1 MLQVITLKVMG
12 SREQWSEM
20 WAGLRLMVSG
30 IKRYPRMTVIA
41 VMGALTWM
49 VVTIISPYLQKLVV
63 DDAIEGNQPNLLV
76 PLVLL
81 VLLVGL
87 MRASSIAWRR
97 WNAFKLSYSFEVHL
111 RGRIFSAIQRL
122 GFDYH
127 DHASAGE
134 LMARSSTDVT
144 QVRLIFMMLPITV
157 ANIITMAMVGVMA
170 FVLDPVLGMVA
181 AITLPAMIVFAALYS
196 RRAIGISFQVQ
207 QALARMS
214 SLTQEGISGIAV
226 TKAFGR
232 EAREAR
238 KAQGVALDIF
248 EKSMSLARFRSV
260 YLPWLELLPTLTT
273 LGALWLGGLRVAS
286 GDMTIGDLLA
296 FTQYLVILYFPLRM
310 TGWFFAELPRASAA
324 AARIVQLLQTPPS
337 VTSPD
342 APRALGPGG
351 GEIRFDGVSFSY
363 NGVEVLSDLDLSIPA
378 GSSVAL
384 FGATGCGKT
393 TLAQLI
399 PRFYDPQVGSISVD
413 GTDIRELHLTD
424 LRREVAVAFEEPFLF
439 SATIAENIG
448 FGTPHAERSEIVAA
462 ARIADA
468 DEFIRKLPEGYD
480 TVVGERGITLSGGQR
495 QRVALARAIV
505 GNPRILIL
513 DDATSAVDAIT
524 EAHIHAELV
533 EMMRG
538 RTTIVIA
545 HRTSTLLLADRIIL
559 LEDGRVL
566 AFGEHQELWDKVP
579 RYRQLLAEA
588 GPAR

>member
-1 MLQVITLKVMG
+1 M
-12 SREQWSEM
+12 
-20 WAGLRLMVSG
+20 
-30 IKRYPRMTVIA
+30 KRYPRMTVIA
-41 VMGALTWM
+41 VMGAMTWM

-63 DDAIEGNQPNLLV
+63 DDAVEGNQRNLLL

-157 ANIITMAMVGVMA
+157 ANLITMAMVGVMA

-196 RRAIGISFQVQ
+196 RQAIGISFQVQ
-207 QALARMS
+207 QALAGMS
-214 SLTQEGISGIAV
+214 RLTQEGISGIAV

-238 KAQGVALDIF
+238 KAQGVATDIF
-248 EKSMSLARFRSV
+248 DKSMSLARFRSV

-286 GDMTIGDLLA
+286 GEMTIGDLVA

-342 APRALGPGG
+342 APRPLGPGG
-351 GEIRFDGVSFSY
+351 GEIRFDRVSFSY

-399 PRFYDPQVGSISVD
+399 PRFYDPQAGSIS
-413 GTDIRELHLTD
+413 
-424 LRREVAVAFEEPFLF
+424 
-439 SATIAENIG
+439 
-448 FGTPHAERSEIVAA
+448 
-462 ARIADA
+462 
-468 DEFIRKLPEGYD
+468 
-480 TVVGERGITLSGGQR
+480 
-495 QRVALARAIV
+495 
-505 GNPRILIL
+505 
-513 DDATSAVDAIT
+513 
-524 EAHIHAELV
+524 
-533 EMMRG
+533 
-538 RTTIVIA
+538 
-545 HRTSTLLLADRIIL
+545 
-559 LEDGRVL
+559 
-566 AFGEHQELWDKVP
+566 
-579 RYRQLLAEA
+579 
-588 GPAR
+588 

>member
-342 APRALGPGG
+342 APRSLAPGG

-413 GTDIRELHLTD
+413 GTDIRKLHLTD

-448 FGTPHAERSEIVAA
+448 FGTPQAERSEIVAA

>member
-1 MLQVITLKVMG
+1 MG
-12 SREQWSEM
+12 SREQWSDM
-20 WAGLRLMVSG
+20 WVGLRLIVSG
-30 IKRYPRMTVIA
+30 IRRYPRMTVIA
-41 VMGALTWM
+41 IMGAMTWM
-49 VVTIISPYLQKLVV
+49 VVTILSPYLQKMVV

-81 VLLVGL
+81 VLLVGT

-97 WNAFKLSYSFEVHL
+97 WNAFKLSYRFEVHL
-111 RGRIFSAIQRL
+111 RGQIFSAIQRL

-181 AITLPAMIVFAALYS
+181 AITLPAMIVFAGLYS
-196 RRAIGISFQVQ
+196 RQAIGISFQVQ
-207 QALARMS
+207 QALAGMS
-214 SLTQEGISGIAV
+214 RLTQEGISGIAV

-238 KAQGVALDIF
+238 KAQGVAKDIF
-248 EKSMSLARFRSV
+248 DKSMSLARFRSV

-286 GDMTIGDLLA
+286 GETSIGDLVA

-342 APRALGPGG
+342 APRPLRPGG

-363 NGVEVLSDLDLSIPA
+363 NGVEVLRDLDLSIPA

-399 PRFYDPQVGSISVD
+399 PRFYDPQEGTISVD
-413 GTDIRELHLTD
+413 GANIRDLDLTD

-448 FGTPHAERSEIVAA
+448 FGAPHAERSEIVAA

-533 EMMRG
+533 EMMEG

-559 LEDGRVL
+559 LEGGKVL
-566 AFGEHQELWDKVP
+566 AFGEHQELWDNVP

-588 GPAR
+588 SPAR

>member
-1 MLQVITLKVMG
+1 
-12 SREQWSEM
+12 
-20 WAGLRLMVSG
+20 
-30 IKRYPRMTVIA
+30 MTVIA
-41 VMGALTWM
+41 VMGAMTWM

-63 DDAIEGNQPNLLV
+63 DDAVEGNQPNLLL

-144 QVRLIFMMLPITV
+144 QVRLIFMMLPITA
-157 ANIITMAMVGVMA
+157 ANLITMAMVGVMA

-181 AITLPAMIVFAALYS
+181 AITLPAMIVFAMLYS
-196 RRAIGISFQVQ
+196 RQAIGISFQVQ
-207 QALARMS
+207 QALAGMS
-214 SLTQEGISGIAV
+214 RLTQEGISGIAV

-286 GDMTIGDLLA
+286 GEMTIGDLVA

-324 AARIVQLLQTPPS
+324 AARIVQLLQTAPS

-342 APRALGPGG
+342 SPRPLRSGG

-399 PRFYDPQVGSISVD
+399 PRFYDPQAGSISVD

-448 FGTPHAERSEIVAA
+448 FGTPHAARSEIVAA

-559 LEDGRVL
+559 LEDGKVL

-588 GPAR
+588 SPAR

>member
-1 MLQVITLKVMG
+1 MG
-12 SREQWSEM
+12 SREQWSDM
-20 WAGLRLMVSG
+20 WVGLRLIVSG
-30 IKRYPRMTVIA
+30 VKRYPRMTVIA
-41 VMGALTWM
+41 VMGAMTWM

-111 RGRIFSAIQRL
+111 RRRIFSAIQRL

-144 QVRLIFMMLPITV
+144 QVRLIFMMLPITA

-181 AITLPAMIVFAALYS
+181 AITLPAMILFAALYS
-196 RRAIGISFQVQ
+196 RQAIGISFQVQ
-207 QALARMS
+207 QALAGMS
-214 SLTQEGISGIAV
+214 RLTQEGISGIGV

-238 KAQGVALDIF
+238 KAQGVAMDIF

-286 GDMTIGDLLA
+286 GEMSIGDLVA

-342 APRALGPGG
+342 APRPLRPGG
-351 GEIRFDGVSFSY
+351 GEIRFEGVSFSY
-363 NGVEVLSDLDLSIPA
+363 NGVGVLRDLELSIPA

-399 PRFYDPQVGSISVD
+399 PRFYDPQAGAISID
-413 GTDIRELHLTD
+413 GTDVRDLDLTD

-462 ARIADA
+462 AQIADA

-533 EMMRG
+533 EMMEG

-559 LEDGRVL
+559 LEEGNVL
-566 AFGEHQELWDKVP
+566 AFGEHQELWDNVP

-588 GPAR
+588 SPAD